1 MVLDSPLLGHVTG
14 CRSLFATRYLDFLV
28 LMPRCFLFVLAFDF
42 VYWFFLNLVCNII
55 MAAARWPGYG
65 IVSNQHLTVT
75 TQKQV
80 IFEPT
85 FAKVEKRY
93 PGFSQE
99 FIIGL
104 LQRLGVEKEI
114 DLSETSLRI
123 AGFQEGGINRGS
135 RRPYLAEIEAK
146 AQALKASLS
155 TIPDE
160 ITDRR
165 AFIELIKLI
174 ASAIK
179 QVLDA
184 VTQVLDTLQHGTQR
198 QALDEQKRSFLH
210 YCRQFSTTLKD
221 YFKDNNQQAVYNSA
235 NRLVNQANLTL
246 LVIRQFE

>member
-1 MVLDSPLLGHVTG
+1 
-14 CRSLFATRYLDFLV
+14 
-28 LMPRCFLFVLAFDF
+28 
-42 VYWFFLNLVCNII
+42 
-55 MAAARWPGYG
+55 MAAARWPGHG
-65 IVSNQHLTVT
+65 IVSNQHMTIT

-85 FAKVEKRY
+85 FTKMEEVDYISTQKLKDAFARVEKRY

-123 AGFQEGGINRGS
+123 AGFQEGGVNRGS

-184 VTQVLDTLQHGTQR
+184 VTQVLDTLQHGAQR